1 MPRERSKSLAQME
14 ALGLSNTL
22 ARLENAF
29 AKAHQREEHL
39 VKELD
44 FSFHDGKL
52 EELE

>member
-1 MPRERSKSLAQME
+1 ME

-39 VKELD
+39 VKELE
-44 FSFHDGKL
+44 FSFHDGML
-52 EELE
+52 EE